1 MQLPHRVQID
11 SRGMGGWRHGLRDDL
26 PAWCS
31 AHGAVWPPRRAV
43 QLSKQAPCWLRA
55 CAATHVLM
63 SMPCG
68 RSEFPPLAGDKRN
81 ASARS
86 PTKPTSSSRSGEV
99 CCTSSSLVPTNNSVW
114 VGWHSLVGKARIRV
128 AANLVAPSVQNSRT
142 RVRARSQHVTLVE
155 SAARAGGE
163 NASTSKSKRPI
174 KRHEEPPTTRE
185 ADRAAEP
192 SVDVEEDVENYR
204 ILKLEPQGKFESRDA
219 VSAGDIIVAFTAL
232 ADSLGVEAM
241 LLAGVAGP
249 PKGTRKIKLTKEV
262 AEAIANKA
270 LEGWTVGGNTYNVS
284 VVKLL

>member
-1 MQLPHRVQID
+1 
-11 SRGMGGWRHGLRDDL
+11 
-26 PAWCS
+26 
-31 AHGAVWPPRRAV
+31 
-43 QLSKQAPCWLRA
+43 
-55 CAATHVLM
+55 
-63 SMPCG
+63 
-68 RSEFPPLAGDKRN
+68 
-81 ASARS
+81 
-86 PTKPTSSSRSGEV
+86 
-99 CCTSSSLVPTNNSVW
+99 VPTINS

-163 NASTSKSKRPI
+163 NASSSKSKRPI
-174 KRHEEPPTTRE
+174 LRHDEPPTTRE
-185 ADRAAEP
+185 AKRVAEP
-192 SVDVEEDVENYR
+192 SVDIEEDVEKFR
-204 ILKLEPQGKFESRDA
+204 ILTKLEPQGTFESRDA